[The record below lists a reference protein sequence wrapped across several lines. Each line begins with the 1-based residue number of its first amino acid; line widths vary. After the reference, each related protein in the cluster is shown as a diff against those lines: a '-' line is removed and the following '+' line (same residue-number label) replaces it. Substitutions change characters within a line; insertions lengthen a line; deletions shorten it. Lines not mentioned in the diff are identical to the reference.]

1 MKINQRNN
9 DLTYEV
15 IRAAV
20 NGDYDAEDIIRTIH
34 NQIVKDTVYR
44 QA

>member
-20 NGDYDAEDIIRTIH
+20 NGDYDAEEIIF
-34 NQIVKDTVYR
+34 DYFEPW
-44 QA
+44 